1 MTATRSVVATNPRI
15 QVCLLGAFR
24 ILKDGLPVS
33 VRAGG
38 KVERLVGSLAL
49 REREGVGRDELLGL
63 VWPDRESEL
72 AGQSLNTLIYS
83 LHRSLSDVL
92 SGNPP
97 VLHQAGRYRLNTE
110 HGVAIDVAQF
120 DIAVDAGDRL
130 TRSGDRSGAIQ
141 AYLDA
146 IDLYGGD
153 LAVGSSIQ
161 HLLERERLRARFLS
175 VFARLADVHF
185 ADGDYDRTLSRA
197 LELLAYDPCREDAHR
212 MAMRCYVRLGQRAQA
227 LRQYRICQ
235 QVLAIEFD
243 VAPEEATVEL
253 YRLIREDPGRA

>member
-1 MTATRSVVATNPRI
+1 MTAGPPATAARARI
-15 QVCLLGAFR
+15 QVCLLGSFR
-24 ILKDGLPVS
+24 ILKDGHPVS
-33 VRAGG
+33 VRSGG
-38 KVERLVGSLAL
+38 KVEQLVGSLAL
-49 REREGVGRDELLGL
+49 HEPGGVGRDELLNL
-63 VWPDRESEL
+63 VWPDRESDL
-72 AGQSLNTLIYS
+72 ARQSLNTMIYS

-92 SGNPP
+92 SGNAP
-97 VLHQAGRYRLNTE
+97 VLHRAGRYRLNTE

-120 DIAVDAGDRL
+120 DLAVDSGDRL
-130 TRSGDRSGAIQ
+130 TRSGDRSGAIR

-153 LAVGSSIQ
+153 LAVGSAIQ
-161 HLLERERLRARFLS
+161 HLLERERLRARYLS

-185 ADGDYDRTLSRA
+185 AEGDYDRTLSRA

-227 LRQYRICQ
+227 LRQFRICQ
-235 QVLAIEFD
+235 QVLALEFD

-253 YRLIREDPGRA
+253 YRLVRQDPGRA